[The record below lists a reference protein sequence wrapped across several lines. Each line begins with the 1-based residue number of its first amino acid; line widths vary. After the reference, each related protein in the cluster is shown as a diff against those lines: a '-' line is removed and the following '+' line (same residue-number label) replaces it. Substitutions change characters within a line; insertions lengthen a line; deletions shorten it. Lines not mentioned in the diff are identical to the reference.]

1 MENTSE
7 TYRLAG
13 GLALAALIVVGIA
26 WSLYPK
32 PAAAPATE
40 ATSTTPVATTT
51 SHDGITASGG
61 GFTVADGD
69 TIELPTPPDFRAPI
83 AYADTVSPEVRAA
96 LAARAKALQEKLA
109 KDSFDLAAW
118 IDLGTIRKMAGD
130 YRGAETA
137 WVFVNA
143 VAPEHPTAIANLAD
157 LYMNFLHDY
166 PKAESR
172 YLRLI
177 ALDTHQVG
185 AYASL
190 GMLYQHF
197 YKIQTTAA
205 EEILLK
211 GIAANPDAIDLRI
224 QLARYYKNTALLPGK
239 AKAQYEAAIAV
250 ADTQGNTSLAAELR
264 AEAGL

>member
-1 MENTSE
+1 MENTTE
-7 TYRLAG
+7 TYRLAAG
-13 GLALAALIVVGIA
+13 IGLAALVIAGII

-32 PAAAPATE
+32 SAAAPATT
-40 ATSTTPVATTT
+40 ATSTPIATTT
-51 SHDGITASGG
+51 ESHDGVTASGG
-61 GFTVADGD
+61 GFTVSGGD

-83 AYADTVSPEVRAA
+83 AYASSVSPEVRAA
-96 LAARAKALQEKLA
+96 LAARATLLEDKIA

-118 IDLGTIRKMAGD
+118 IDLGTVRKMAGD

-157 LYMNFLHDY
+157 LYMNFLPDY

-172 YLRLI
+172 YLKLI
-177 ALDTHQVG
+177 ALDAHQVS

-190 GMLYQHF
+190 ATLYQHF

-205 EEILLK
+205 EDILLK
-211 GIAANPDAIDLRI
+211 GIAANPQAIDLRI
-224 QLARYYKNTALLPGK
+224 ELARYYKNALLPAK
-239 AKAQYEAAIAV
+239 AKAQYEAAIAE
-250 ADTQGNTSLAAELR
+250 AEKQGNATLAAEIR